1 MALAVTQVGVVLALQ
16 PAANRWLRR
25 TRPWTAVVAG
35 NAVILTVFLWHMT
48 AAAIAAV
55 VLYPTG
61 VMAQP
66 PDPLRG
72 VAAVASAMDSV
83 LHRHPRRPGRPLRP
97 DRTAPAGAASRRARA
112 VARRR
117 DRDRNG
123 RRAGRAARRC
133 GVWRL
138 PRPHRAPMGCSYFVP
153 VRCRCAARGTNPTC
167 SVGSNY
173 LIARADLHERE
184 PTRRRCGRQSAR
196 ADRPHGA
203 LENLRG
209 HGLPHGSDERRQ
221 AIADALSRPPAVFSC
236 P

>member
-72 VAAVASAMDSV
+72 VAAVASAVAGV
-83 LHRHPRRPGRPLRP
+83 LHRLPRRPGRPLRP
-97 DRTAPAGAASRRARA
+97 DRTAPAGAASRRARS

-117 DRDRNG
+117 DRARIG
-123 RRAGRAARRC
+123 RRAGWATRRC
-133 GVWRL
+133 GVRPRL
-138 PRPHRAPMGCSYFVP
+138 LRPHRAPLGCSDFVP
-153 VRCRCAARGTNPTC
+153 VRCRCAACGTNPTC
-167 SVGSNY
+167 SVGCRS
-173 LIARADLHERE
+173 LIAADY
-184 PTRRRCGRQSAR
+184 TRQLPWLDQPGPGVMVGHSP
-196 ADRPHGA
+196 RPHLPGRAVSLPGA
-203 LENLRG
+203 
-209 HGLPHGSDERRQ
+209 
-221 AIADALSRPPAVFSC
+221 
-236 P
+236 